1 MVFSYMSIFF
11 SAYFDLE
18 PPNQIVTVWVAL
30 DDMRNEI
37 VGPLQYVKGSHV
49 WKDEASGG
57 TEGFF
62 HKNHRHVL
70 TLME

>member
-49 WKDEASGG
+49 WKDEAAEAPKVSFTKTTG
-57 TEGFF
+57 
-62 HKNHRHVL
+62 
-70 TLME
+70 MC